1 MTRTQNSFFN
11 FITSIFSSLLVII
24 LSFITRSVFI
34 RYLGISFL
42 GIEGIFTNVL
52 SMLSL
57 AELGFGSAIV
67 FKLYKPIEEGNRH
80 RIQVLMKLYRNTYR
94 VIGWV
99 VVALGICLIP
109 VLPHLVED
117 YYRFSELGL
126 NAVVIFLIY
135 LFNTASSYW
144 FFGYKT
150 AFVQA
155 TQKTYL
161 LTIMGYAVNVGSSI
175 CQILVLVFT
184 QNFVWYI
191 VVQVVFTILRNFLS
205 ALVCDKRHPYL
216 KEKTS
221 DRVSKAELKEF
232 FKDCSALFLYRVS
245 NVVIGGSDYIVLSSM
260 LGLNAAGLYT
270 NYVSVKSSIQNLLYT
285 FLSSIQA
292 SLGSIYTTGNLDWS
306 RLIFRVV
313 NFFTVWLFG
322 IGAIGIAILLND
334 FITLWIGSEFI
345 VTSWTSVNGVTIAT
359 PVALLVGIE
368 TYVTG
373 QKFYCGS
380 FRNAMGLFQELKYR
394 PLFSVVVNLF
404 FSILLVPH
412 MGPAG
417 CLVSTIIA
425 ALTVNLIVDP
435 LIIHKHALKQSAKGY
450 FLRNLLYKAVVIA
463 AGLLT
468 WWLCRLIPL
477 TGILGFIVH
486 GCVCVIVPCCVFT
499 ACFFRTAEFRYLWNT
514 AKTFLP
520 HKPTDTKA

>member
-1 MTRTQNSFFN
+1 M
-11 FITSIFSSLLVII
+11 LVIV

-67 FKLYKPIEEGNRH
+67 FKLYKPIEEDDRH

-109 VLPHLVED
+109 VLPHLVKD

-144 FFGYKT
+144 FFSYKT

-161 LTIMGYAVNVGSSI
+161 LTILGYAVNVGSSI

-205 ALVCDKRHPYL
+205 ALICDKRHPYL

-245 NVVIGGSDYIVLSSM
+245 NVVIGGSDYLVLSSM

-270 NYVSVKSSIQNLLYT
+270 NYVSVKSSIQNLLST
-285 FLSSIQA
+285 FSSSIQA
-292 SLGSIYTTGNLDWS
+292 SLGSIHAVGNLDWS
-306 RLIFRVV
+306 RLLFRTV
-313 NFFTVWLFG
+313 NFLTIWLYG
-322 IGAIGIAILLND
+322 IGAIALAILMND
-334 FITLWIGSEFI
+334 FIYLWLGSDYI
-345 VTSWTSVNGVTIAT
+345 VTSWILNGNEIST
-359 PVALLVGIE
+359 PIALLIGIE
-368 TYVTG
+368 LFTTG
-373 QKFYCGS
+373 QGYYCGS
-380 FRNAMGLFQELKYR
+380 FRNATGLFQELKYR
-394 PLFSVVVNLF
+394 PIASIIVNLAV
-404 FSILLVPH
+404 SILLVPYV
-412 MGPAG
+412 GIAG
-417 CLVSTIIA
+417 CIIGTIVA
-425 ALTVNLIVDP
+425 NLTTNLIVDP
-435 LIIHKHALKQSAKGY
+435 IILHKHVLKCSSLPY
-450 FLRNLLYKAVVIA
+450 FLRNFLYKIVVIG

-468 WWLCRLIPL
+468 WWVCGLIPL
-477 TGILGFIVH
+477 EGIVGFIVR